1 MDYQTYLV
9 QNKKYKEIN
18 FKEISK
24 IQITGEKINKNK
36 NSENKKNDIDNN
48 NSKNYQLNNQNN
60 IDFLTLKLSK
70 LMNSMK
76 KYSQNEKKRNIS
88 NIKEFKRSIFI
99 DYSGNKDLILTCN
112 SIDNIVF
119 SEKEINYNRI
129 QEKENSQNNIF
140 LGNKSK
146 REFINEFD
154 NQKILNNISN
164 EEENKSFVIVKD
176 GIVKIKTNEFI
187 DKNEN
192 NELSQINYKNLSLI
206 TKLLNDLKYKFNI
219 ECTKNYKKYCFYISN
234 ILFIVKLNKDNLKVV
249 EINEKNGD
257 KKTKIVSEKMISK
270 KLNHIKSYL
279 KKNN

>member
-36 NSENKKNDIDNN
+36 NSENKKNDIDNYN
-48 NSKNYQLNNQNN
+48 TKNYQLNNQNN

-257 KKTKIVSEKMISK
+257 KKTKIVSEKMIFK
-270 KLNHIKSYL
+270 KLNNIKSYL

>member
-36 NSENKKNDIDNN
+36 NSENKKNDIDNYN
-48 NSKNYQLNNQNN
+48 TKNYQLNNQNN

-206 TKLLNDLKYKFNI
+206 TKLLNDSKYKFNI

>member
-48 NSKNYQLNNQNN
+48 NTKNYQLNNQNN

>member
-36 NSENKKNDIDNN
+36 NSENKKNDIDNYN
-48 NSKNYQLNNQNN
+48 TKNYQLNNQNN

-112 SIDNIVF
+112 SIDNIFF

-257 KKTKIVSEKMISK
+257 KKTKIVSEKMIFK
-270 KLNHIKSYL
+270 KLNNIKSYL

>member
-48 NSKNYQLNNQNN
+48 NTKNYQLNNQNN

-257 KKTKIVSEKMISK
+257 KKTKIVSEKMIFK
-270 KLNHIKSYL
+270 KLNNIKSYL